1 MKNRYLKTV
10 IKVNEDFIRMV
21 TKDDVRLSPDNLK
34 KMWDDSN
41 HDKAVRDIALI
52 RIVQHDVSSWLQ
64 LYSTKIEWAE
74 SHYGIP
80 EPRVWALDGI
90 GWDDIPDIIFDEL
103 RDEEADWELQ
113 QEIDRELR

>member
-10 IKVNEDFIRMV
+10 IKVNDDFIRMA
-21 TKDDVRLSPDNLK
+21 TKDDERLSPKNLK

-41 HDKAVRDIALI
+41 HDKSIRDRELI
-52 RIVQHDVSSWLQ
+52 KIVQDDVSSWLR

-103 RDEEADWELQ
+103 QSEYDAWELQ
-113 QEIDRELR
+113 QEIDREFN